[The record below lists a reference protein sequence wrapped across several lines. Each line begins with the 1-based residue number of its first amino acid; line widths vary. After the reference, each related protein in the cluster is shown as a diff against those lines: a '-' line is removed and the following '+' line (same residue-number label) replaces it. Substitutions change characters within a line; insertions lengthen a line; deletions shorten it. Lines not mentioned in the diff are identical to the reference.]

1 MSEVI
6 STMEKGI
13 VEQNEKGV
21 SQIYIFNLDLFT
33 ELQHHISIY
42 QLDISAESVSVIWIP
57 KLNSIFASC
66 FSYL

>member
-1 MSEVI
+1 
-6 STMEKGI
+6 MEKII

-42 QLDISAESVSVIWIP
+42 QLDISTESVSVIWISE
-57 KLNSIFASC
+57 LNSIFASC

>member
-42 QLDISAESVSVIWIP
+42 QLDISTESVSVIWISE
-57 KLNSIFASC
+57 LNSIFASC